1 MFFLGIFATAF
12 FVIALLHMVTPRE
25 TGYEYHHHECTGV
38 DSSGEGVEHPDVCG
52 ACDDDVCVFGP
63 CPEDYEGG
71 EEAQAE
77 RNAAVLRE
85 LAEAAP
91 MDLRRQSG
99 MTRQPEVE
107 ETRGGKVGYAGTTEP
122 AEQELRRRVV
132 ESDGNKAYDGDTGM
146 SKQD

>member
-25 TGYEYHHHECTGV
+25 TGREYHYECVGG
-38 DSSGEGVEHPDVCG
+38 DEHPDVCG
-52 ACDDDVCVFGP
+52 ACDDEVCVFGP
-63 CPEDYEGG
+63 CPDDDAGTLA
-71 EEAQAE
+71 EEADAQA

-85 LAEAAP
+85 LTEAAP

-107 ETRGGKVGYAGTTEP
+107 ETRGGKVGYTGTTKP
-122 AEQELRRRVV
+122 AEQELRRRVA